1 MTCSICGKATGPGA
15 LLCRPCKAA
24 LKRAR
29 HLTVQDF
36 PGTPATVTMPGFLPS
51 LQRSHVM
58 LPRATAPRED
68 AGDSRRRLLLATIS
82 IALLAAA
89 AYVGQRGMA
98 ADEPGADHATAPPA
112 GTAIPPPAA
121 SPAAFTTVA
130 PATAGVKLPV
140 AAPPPSRALAMKSP
154 PPAAARSPAK
164 ARTASAP
171 VPPPA
176 PPQEV
181 RSAAAEVAEPVP
193 PLPVLRAPPPPD
205 RWQTMADALKRCA
218 NEGGF
223 SGFICDQRVRL
234 ESCDGYW
241 GRVAQC
247 PNPPENPR

>member
-51 LQRSHVM
+51 LQRSHATPARAVA
-58 LPRATAPRED
+58 PRAD
-68 AGDSRRRLLLATIS
+68 AGDTRRRLLLAAIA

-98 ADEPGADHATAPPA
+98 ADEPGSEHAAVPTASKPA
-112 GTAIPPPAA
+112 PPPAA
-121 SPAAFTTVA
+121 PPVA
-130 PATAGVKLPV
+130 PTIVAPTVVGTDLPV
-140 AAPPPSRALAMKSP
+140 AAPPPSRALAARNA
-154 PPAAARSPAK
+154 PPAAARPAAK
-164 ARTASAP
+164 ARMAFAP

-176 PPQEV
+176 SLPEV
-181 RSAAAEVAEPVP
+181 RSAAVEVAEPVP
-193 PLPVLRAPPPPD
+193 PLPVLPAPPPPD
-205 RWQTMADALKRCA
+205 RWQTMADSLKRCE

-234 ESCDGYW
+234 ESCEGYW